1 MRRNFKTGDL
11 VWVSALS
18 VKINAAFGRHIT
30 DDRNI
35 ALDPSKPLTIIRG
48 ALAKDLSKWAQRAP
62 YRTGM
67 SWARHL
73 AMKSW
78 IVLHNDMM
86 LLVHDEVIKKRRY
99 KANRKCDSG
108 VTHAPPRAPAHSP
121 TPAGEIQETLG
132 EEDGKEEESCQGNLC
147 GVPL

>member
-1 MRRNFKTGDL
+1 
-11 VWVSALS
+11 
-18 VKINAAFGRHIT
+18 
-30 DDRNI
+30 
-35 ALDPSKPLTIIRG
+35 
-48 ALAKDLSKWAQRAP
+48 
-62 YRTGM
+62 M

-78 IVLHNDMM
+78 IVLHNGMM

-99 KANRKCDSG
+99 NANRKCDSG
-108 VTHAPPRAPAHSP
+108 VTHTPPRGPAHSP

-132 EEDGKEEESCQGNLC
+132 EEDGKEEESCQGNLF

>member
-1 MRRNFKTGDL
+1 MRRGFKTGDL
-11 VWVSALS
+11 AWVSASAVREKVAL
-18 VKINAAFGRHIT
+18 GRHIAE
-30 DDRNI
+30 DRLV

-48 ALAKDLSKWAQRAP
+48 ALAKDLSKWARRAP

-78 IVLHNDMM
+78 IVLHNGMM
-86 LLVHDEVIKKRRY
+86 LLVHDVVMKKRHY
-99 KANRKCDSG
+99 KSDRKCDSG
-108 VTHAPPRAPAHSP
+108 VTHAPPRGPVHSH
-121 TPAGEIQETLG
+121 TPAGEIQETSG
-132 EEDGKEEESCQGNLC
+132 EEDGKEEEGCQGNLC

>member
-11 VWVSALS
+11 AWVSASAVRSNIAL
-18 VKINAAFGRHIT
+18 GTHIS
-30 DDRNI
+30 DDRLV

-48 ALAKDLSKWAQRAP
+48 ALAKDLSKWEQRTT

-67 SWARHL
+67 SWARYL

-78 IVLHNDMM
+78 IVLHNGMM
-86 LLVHDEVIKKRRY
+86 LLVTDNAMKKRRY
-99 KANRKCDSG
+99 KSDRKCDSG
-108 VTHAPPRAPAHSP
+108 VTHAPPRGPAHSH

-132 EEDGKEEESCQGNLC
+132 EEDGKEEEGRQGNLR